1 MENLSIIVKKET
13 ILQKIIKIFWI
24 FLIGSVIGY
33 IVEMIVGLVQNGH
46 FVSRQGLLY
55 GPFIQVYGLGL
66 AVYYIVISKIKDR
79 NCIKIFFLS
88 MLLGGIIEYLFSFS
102 KKNSLELY
110 LGIIAIYHL
119 ILMEEQ
125 VCYIVYIGE

>member
-13 ILQKIIKIFWI
+13 ILQKIIKIFCI

-66 AVYYIVISKIKDR
+66 AVY
-79 NCIKIFFLS
+79 
-88 MLLGGIIEYLFSFS
+88 
-102 KKNSLELY
+102 
-110 LGIIAIYHL
+110 
-119 ILMEEQ
+119 
-125 VCYIVYIGE
+125 